1 MCPAKRCRHVCMRF
15 LNTSGLLTMQGP
27 LTRRDHALIAN
38 LRAGA
43 LAGEPAWLEEL
54 DAMEAMDATAELEA
68 LYEHPAGFARLL
80 VDALSAGLFA

>member
-1 MCPAKRCRHVCMRF
+1 MHD
-15 LNTSGLLTMQGP
+15 GLLAMQGP
-27 LTRRDHALIAN
+27 LSRRDHSLIAS

-68 LYEHPAGFARLL
+68 LYEHPAGFAQLL
-80 VDALSAGLFA
+80 ADALDAGLFA